1 MELKENEAIIDN
13 KRNERENVE
22 DEEKDKEYNTFK
34 KIKEIQ
40 QLIKKKSEM
49 ANHCM

>member
-1 MELKENEAIIDN
+1 MELKENEAIIYN
-13 KRNERENVE
+13 KRNERENIE

>member
-13 KRNERENVE
+13 KRNERENIE